1 MASDVPNILKGGY
14 LVNYI
19 RATWAGPWV
28 ELLLWRPQR
37 AVPALHGA
45 LWGWVRLAVAGVA
58 GAHER
63 PLALLLLHLGAA
75 QARS

>member
-1 MASDVPNILKGGY
+1 MADGGGIW
-14 LVNYI
+14 VTNYTLC
-19 RATWAGPWV
+19 A
-28 ELLLWRPQR
+28 
-37 AVPALHGA
+37 
-45 LWGWVRLAVAGVA
+45 WGWVRLAVAGVA

>member
-1 MASDVPNILKGGY
+1 MHE
-14 LVNYI
+14 LV
-19 RATWAGPWV
+19 AMPGC
-28 ELLLWRPQR
+28 

-63 PLALLLLHLGAA
+63 PLALLDG
-75 QARS
+75 

>member
-1 MASDVPNILKGGY
+1 MLPTAAAEAAKAARAAAEACKHGRRGGY
-14 LVNYI
+14 LGN
-19 RATWAGPWV
+19 
-28 ELLLWRPQR
+28 
-37 AVPALHGA
+37 ALCA
-45 LWGWVRLAVAGVA
+45 WGWVRLAVAGVA